1 MLSSLQ
7 PILQPVKDI
16 FSGMGLNIPDILAL
30 LLLLVVGCIAIAV
43 VLAVL
48 AYIIKAYRKGVRRA
62 SWKELFWLLG
72 WIMALCLSANMAE
85 PNMISNMLPVTGIK
99 VEMELLGSAV
109 VLDVDHLLGILLPC
123 ILAGVLALIIY
134 SVFNIIYRAKV
145 VRVRE
150 DVDVK
155 DVSSNVLYKT
165 YRKGYDARYALASD
179 DAIDAMESRTSY
191 RKSGGVGNMV
201 DGVFG
206 VIVALVRVVLW
217 VVNVAA
223 IALLIVNPT
232 AGADG
237 MLGMELADMNYNFK
251 DMIGLNFTLFTILF
265 CFVMT
270 GIMVRKAVGGC
281 EKGFFEALRR
291 LFVIIFAIL
300 GPVLFVLPVAWP
312 LFADVLAGVG
322 VDVAFIGEEFLT
334 PMTNFI
340 SVDLL
345 QNMVGLTDPIPA
357 TVINL
362 IVGLIFLLLTV
373 LISAVINWA
382 FKSLSNA
389 MFSNSVSHYI
399 DGLLGGIL
407 YIVVGVILAVL
418 LVVLITFLQPV
429 VAYVLNLAG
438 VAL

>member
-1 MLSSLQ
+1 
-7 PILQPVKDI
+7 
-16 FSGMGLNIPDILAL
+16 
-30 LLLLVVGCIAIAV
+30 
-43 VLAVL
+43 
-48 AYIIKAYRKGVRRA
+48 
-62 SWKELFWLLG
+62 
-72 WIMALCLSANMAE
+72 
-85 PNMISNMLPVTGIK
+85 
-99 VEMELLGSAV
+99 
-109 VLDVDHLLGILLPC
+109 
-123 ILAGVLALIIY
+123 
-134 SVFNIIYRAKV
+134 
-145 VRVRE
+145 
-150 DVDVK
+150 
-155 DVSSNVLYKT
+155 
-165 YRKGYDARYALASD
+165 
-179 DAIDAMESRTSY
+179 
-191 RKSGGVGNMV
+191 
-201 DGVFG
+201 
-206 VIVALVRVVLW
+206 
-217 VVNVAA
+217 
-223 IALLIVNPT
+223 
-232 AGADG
+232 
-237 MLGMELADMNYNFK
+237 
-251 DMIGLNFTLFTILF
+251 
-265 CFVMT
+265 MT

-312 LFADVLAGVG
+312 LLADVLAGVG